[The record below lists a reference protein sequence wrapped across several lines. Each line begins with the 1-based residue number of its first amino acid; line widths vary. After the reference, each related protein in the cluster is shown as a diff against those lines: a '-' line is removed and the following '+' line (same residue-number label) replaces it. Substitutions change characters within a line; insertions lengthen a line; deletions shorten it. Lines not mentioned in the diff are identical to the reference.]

1 MQFIMNPWSNKCIC
15 LLHLSTSMYAT
26 HGVSKDY
33 SRPKF
38 FLPKAG
44 DRNSLAEK
52 ALEFLRQAPKNTTAY
67 QTGANLGFHHV
78 PDFRWV
84 MTRLLFTC
92 STRIVCKTNRSCI
105 LWLCPHYGKQNQA
118 TQPKQ
123 QYNSAFFFAGDN
135 KYMRLKFLCFVLF
148 FFSNIQLENS
158 LFNFTKTAYSVQN
171 NTFLFCHTTAIEERV
186 SERWVA

>member
-1 MQFIMNPWSNKCIC
+1 MYRYLEFSNFRVRMKCIFITCFWRHQFIMNPWSNKCIC

-26 HGVSKDY
+26 HGVSKEY

-67 QTGANLGFHHV
+67 QTGVNLGFHHV

-92 STRIVCKTNRSCI
+92 STRIVCKTNRPCI

-118 TQPKQ
+118 TPPKQ
-123 QYNSAFFFAGDN
+123 QYNSAFFS
-135 KYMRLKFLCFVLF
+135 REIT
-148 FFSNIQLENS
+148 NI
-158 LFNFTKTAYSVQN
+158 
-171 NTFLFCHTTAIEERV
+171 
-186 SERWVA
+186 WG